1 MLIYPFSIFWLKL
14 TKSVFTYFRRVTLV
28 FTLSFLKGL
37 PNSTKYTPQVSEKRN
52 MSKSSHMTVRHNSVG
67 HMSVDAETA
76 AKTPEQNR
84 LNKQNCDKLV
94 DYLS

>member
-1 MLIYPFSIFWLKL
+1 
-14 TKSVFTYFRRVTLV
+14 
-28 FTLSFLKGL
+28 
-37 PNSTKYTPQVSEKRN
+37 